1 MTVNDWKLVDG
12 SYRSSPVTGFFEVLS
27 PSLLDLLME
36 GSEYDF
42 VVALVLCELLFLFDD
57 ILVSLHIL
65 VNDVVGAPP
74 REWIIE
80 L

>member
-1 MTVNDWKLVDG
+1 M
-12 SYRSSPVTGFFEVLS
+12 LS

-42 VVALVLCELLFLFDD
+42 EVALVLCELSFLFDD